1 MTTRNN
7 ELITVW
13 IIEDNPGDA
22 FLLQELLVFSGFSSR
37 NIVVFESLQKAV
49 DGLADSVPDI
59 VLLDLFLPDFSGL
72 ETFEFASEKF
82 HSVPIIVMSGM
93 SDTDV
98 ALQTVKKGA
107 QDFILKGNS
116 DTNILV
122 KSIHYSIERKRN
134 IQQLIQSE
142 EEFRL
147 LFEASPLPI
156 LLVND
161 TLQVLRTNNAFLDL
175 YRCSLSDVRQM
186 KLTDFLAEDESDR
199 RVEYAVK
206 NQRES
211 QFRHITADGN
221 VLYVSQ
227 LAARTTFRGE
237 EVYTIIIKDETE
249 KYLFEQEKLKIVE
262 ETLEGERER
271 FSRELHDGLAQ
282 HLVALNFYVSQL
294 SGISEGSDE
303 VVANAQSM
311 IKTSLDMT
319 RAMCYNLT
327 PPELEKGLVAGLKAM
342 FDRLGSVTEVEMKL
356 NVSDLITDKAWE
368 QVDHYSVYRMVQE
381 FVNNS
386 VKHSECKQIECN
398 FDLSDDD
405 LVILVEDNGKGFQRD
420 EIKPGLGLKNLEQRA
435 IAAEINLEFKSNP
448 GEGTKLIMRKKVRN

>member
-237 EVYTIIIKDETE
+237 EVYTIIIKDET
-249 KYLFEQEKLKIVE
+249 
-262 ETLEGERER
+262 
-271 FSRELHDGLAQ
+271 
-282 HLVALNFYVSQL
+282 
-294 SGISEGSDE
+294 
-303 VVANAQSM
+303 
-311 IKTSLDMT
+311 
-319 RAMCYNLT
+319 
-327 PPELEKGLVAGLKAM
+327 
-342 FDRLGSVTEVEMKL
+342 
-356 NVSDLITDKAWE
+356 
-368 QVDHYSVYRMVQE
+368 
-381 FVNNS
+381 
-386 VKHSECKQIECN
+386 
-398 FDLSDDD
+398 
-405 LVILVEDNGKGFQRD
+405 
-420 EIKPGLGLKNLEQRA
+420 
-435 IAAEINLEFKSNP
+435 
-448 GEGTKLIMRKKVRN
+448 